1 MTGEPAAVHD
11 LVVATSVEHG
21 GRHRLRL
28 SGELDLASAPA
39 LTDAVAEACGARA
52 KEIVLDIGELEF
64 IDSTGLRAILS
75 SRVVCA
81 ESNCALSVHPEAD
94 RVSPQV
100 RRLLQ
105 VTGLLER
112 LPFADADAD
121 ADAVAG
127 EETPGPARGEN
138 ATGGDAT

>member
-1 MTGEPAAVHD
+1 MAGDPAAVHD
-11 LVVATSVEHG
+11 LVVTTSVEPG

-28 SGELDLASAPA
+28 SGELDLASASA
-39 LTDAVAEACGARA
+39 LTDAVTEACGANA
-52 KEIVLDIGELEF
+52 KEVVLDIGELEF

-81 ESNCALSVHPEAD
+81 AGDCTLSVYPEAD
-94 RVSPQV
+94 QVSPQV

-112 LPFADADAD
+112 LPFAG
-121 ADAVAG
+121 AG
-127 EETPGPARGEN
+127 EDT
-138 ATGGDAT
+138 GDAGGEGASGDEPGGG

>member
-11 LVVATSVEHG
+11 LVVDTSVEPG

-28 SGELDLASAPA
+28 SGELDLASSPV
-39 LTDAVAEACGARA
+39 LTDAVSEACSADA
-52 KEIVLDIGELEF
+52 KEIVLDIGQLEF
-64 IDSTGLRAILS
+64 IDSTGLRAILA

-81 ESNCALSVHPEAD
+81 ESNCGLSVHPEAD
-94 RVSPQV
+94 QVKPQV

-112 LPFADADAD
+112 LPFTDGADSGGAPGVDA
-121 ADAVAG
+121 
-127 EETPGPARGEN
+127 PAE
-138 ATGGDAT
+138 